1 MKMKARSVQQI
12 VQDQVKRWQIAHAGA
27 PKTQEPISVI
37 TISREPGSGGNILAE
52 RLGDELGY
60 DVYHQKIIHLM
71 AESTHI
77 RMSFLEQLDEKGS
90 NLVEDCLWAL
100 ANSRHLWPD
109 QYFRHLVK
117 VIGSIGRHGHAVVV
131 GRGANFI
138 LPPAKRL
145 SVRVVAPENF
155 RIKRV
160 SRDFGVSMQ
169 EAKNRVRRTES
180 DRKAF
185 IRKYFNADVS
195 APKNYDMVID
205 TELLGIEDAVRRI
218 KSVLGNKA
226 IKQQKPVYSKAEIHA

>member
-12 VQDQVKRWQIAHAGA
+12 VQDQVKRWQIAHAEA
-27 PKTQEPISVI
+27 PKIPERISVI

-60 DVYHQKIIHLM
+60 DVYHQKILHLM

-77 RMSFLEQLDEKGS
+77 SMSFLEQLDEKGLT
-90 NLVEDCLWAL
+90 LVEDCLWSL
-100 ANSRHLWPD
+100 VNHRHLWPD
-109 QYFRHLVK
+109 QYLRHLVK
-117 VIGSIGRHGHAVVV
+117 IIGSIGKHGHAVIV

-145 SVRVVAPENF
+145 SVRVVAPQEF

-160 SRDFGVSMQ
+160 SRDFGISMQ
-169 EAKNRVRRTES
+169 EAKRRVSRTES

-195 APKNYDMVID
+195 APGNYDMVID
-205 TELLGIEDAVRRI
+205 TGLLGIEAAVRPHQMRH
-218 KSVLGNKA
+218 GNKA
-226 IKQQKPVYSKAEIHA
+226 GKTTTGSLTG